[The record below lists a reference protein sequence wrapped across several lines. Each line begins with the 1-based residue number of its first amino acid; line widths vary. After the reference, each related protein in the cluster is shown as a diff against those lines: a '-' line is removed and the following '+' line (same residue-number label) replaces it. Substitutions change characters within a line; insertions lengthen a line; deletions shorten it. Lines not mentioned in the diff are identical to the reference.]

1 MLKKLLLGLLIITM
15 LIALTGCG
23 SQNKEEGKITV
34 VLDWTPN
41 TNHAG
46 LYVAQAL
53 GYYEELGLE
62 VEIIQPPE
70 DGALPLLAAGRA
82 DFAVSFQ
89 EEILT
94 AIASAQSL
102 PVTAVA
108 AILQHNTSGIISL
121 AQKKITSPRDMVGKS
136 YATWGLPIEQAIIRE
151 VMNRE
156 GADFA
161 RLRLI
166 PNTVTDV
173 IAALQTDIDCV
184 WVYYGWD
191 GVATE
196 VAGLDTNYF
205 AFADIDPVFD
215 FYTPV
220 LAANNNY
227 LEKFPEFTNYF
238 LSATAKG
245 YKYCID
251 NPKEGARILAEAV
264 PELAGDLLY
273 ASMDYLAGKYRAK
286 APYWGFIDPGRW
298 ETFTDWLLENS
309 LIKQAPEPG
318 AGYTNAYLPGAGQ

>member
-1 MLKKLLLGLLIITM
+1 MKKLLLVLFIIAM
-15 LIALTGCG
+15 FLTLPGCG
-23 SQNKEEGKITV
+23 SQNKNEGEITV

-53 GYYEELGLE
+53 GYYEELGLK

-82 DFAVSFQ
+82 DFGISFQ
-89 EEILT
+89 ESMIP
-94 AIASAQSL
+94 AIAAQSL

-121 AQKKITSPRDMVGKS
+121 KAKNIISPRDLEGKS
-136 YATWGLPIEQAIIRE
+136 YATWGLPIEQAIIKE
-151 VMNRE
+151 VMTRE
-156 GADFA
+156 KADFSQ
-161 RLRLI
+161 LQLI
-166 PNTVTDV
+166 PNTVSDV

-205 AFADIDPVFD
+205 AFAAIDPVFD

-220 LAANNNY
+220 LAANDDFLAKY
-227 LEKFPEFTNYF
+227 PETAKKFLT
-238 LSATAKG
+238 ATAGG
-245 YKYCID
+245 YEYCID
-251 NPKEGARILAEAV
+251 DPQEGASILSEAV
-264 PELAGDLLY
+264 PELAGDLLN
-273 ASMDYLAGKYRAK
+273 ASMDYLAGQYKAE
-286 APYWGFIDPGRW
+286 APYWGFIDPARW
-298 ETFTDWLLENS
+298 DSFNDWLLENDLLEGS
-309 LIKQAPEPG
+309 VELG
-318 AGYTNAYLPGAGQ
+318 VGYSNAYLPGAGQ

>member
-1 MLKKLLLGLLIITM
+1 MKKLLFVLFIIAM
-15 LIALTGCG
+15 FLTLPGCG
-23 SQNKEEGKITV
+23 SQNKNEGEITV

-53 GYYEELGLE
+53 GYYEELGLK

-82 DFAVSFQ
+82 DFGISFQ
-89 EEILT
+89 ESMIP
-94 AIASAQSL
+94 AIAAQSL

-121 AQKKITSPRDMVGKS
+121 KAKNIISPRDLEGKS
-136 YATWGLPIEQAIIRE
+136 YATWGLPIEQAIIKEMMTRE
-151 VMNRE
+151 K
-156 GADFA
+156 ADFSQ
-161 RLRLI
+161 LQLI
-166 PNTVTDV
+166 PNTVSDV

-205 AFADIDPVFD
+205 AFAAIDPVFD

-220 LAANNNY
+220 LAANNDFLKRY
-227 LEKFPEFTNYF
+227 PEIAKKFLT
-238 LSATAKG
+238 ATAGG
-245 YKYCID
+245 YEYCID
-251 NPKEGARILAEAV
+251 DPQEGARILSEAV
-264 PELAGDLLY
+264 PELAGDLLN
-273 ASMDYLAGKYRAK
+273 ASMDYLAGHYKAE
-286 APYWGFIDPGRW
+286 APYWGFIDPARW
-298 ETFTDWLLENS
+298 DPFNDWLLENDLLEGS
-309 LIKQAPEPG
+309 VELG
-318 AGYTNAYLPGAGQ
+318 VGYSNAYLPGAGQ